1 MIILHQGGT
10 AAARIAQ
17 IVGNAADAADR
28 AGAVFEGDPARTLPD
43 YIDDIAAWLASAKR
57 PRFIVINPARAG
69 TTAERQALRSLRRMA
84 VSKGVDIHLVGGD
97 DVAPIA
103 DRIVADDSEMAAADR
118 SAGAAAEA
126 ARLLHGEVMQPFR
139 PAPKDD
145 MPGWREIMAASGC
158 TEDEARAKVA
168 WMAAQ
173 DIWVNNLY
181 QVNVEYGE
189 DRRTAHLIIRRLD
202 RQPIHNWPHF
212 QYIKNALLGPEC
224 EAVEIYPP
232 ESQLVDEK
240 HHYHLWGFCTPGET
254 LGIGFRDG
262 RKVQTD
268 DD

>member
-1 MIILHQGGT
+1 MIILHRGGT
-10 AAARIAQ
+10 AADRIAQ
-17 IVGNAADAADR
+17 IVGTVSGAADAS
-28 AGAVFEGDPARTLPD
+28 GEVFEGDPARPLPD
-43 YIDDIAAWLASAKR
+43 YIDDIAAWLAAAKR
-57 PRFIVINPARAG
+57 PRFVVINPARAA
-69 TTAERQALRSLRRMA
+69 TDAERRALRSLRRMA
-84 VSKGVDIHLVGGD
+84 SSKGVDVHLVGGD

-103 DRIVADDSEMAAADR
+103 DRVVADDSELAAADP

-126 ARLLHGEVMQPFR
+126 ARLLQDEVMRPFR

-145 MPGWREIMAASGC
+145 MPGWRDVMAASGC
-158 TEDEARAKVA
+158 TEDEAKAKVE

-181 QVNVEYGE
+181 QVNVEYGPE
-189 DRRTAHLIIRRLD
+189 RRTAHLIIRRLD

-224 EAVEIYPP
+224 EAVELYPP

-240 HHYHLWGFCTPGET
+240 HHYHLWGFRTPGDT
-254 LGIGFRDG
+254 LGVGFRDG
-262 RKVQTD
+262 RKVQD

>member
-1 MIILHQGGT
+1 MIILHRGET
-10 AAARIAQ
+10 AADRIAQ
-17 IVGNAADAADR
+17 IVGTATGRDSD
-28 AGAVFEGDPARTLPD
+28 VFAGDPARFLPD
-43 YIDDIAAWLASAKR
+43 YIDDIAAWLASARR
-57 PRFIVINPARAG
+57 PRYIVINPARA
-69 TTAERQALRSLRRMA
+69 TTAAERRALRSLRQMA
-84 VSKGVDIHLVGGD
+84 SLKGVDVHLVGGD

-103 DRIVADDSEMAAADR
+103 DRVVADDGDMAAADR

-145 MPGWREIMAASGC
+145 MPGWREVMATSGC
-158 TEDEARAKVA
+158 TEDEAKAKVD

-181 QVNVEYGE
+181 QVNIEYGP
-189 DRRTAHLIIRRLD
+189 DRRNAHLIIRRLD

-232 ESQLVDEK
+232 ETQLVDEK

-262 RKVQTD
+262 RKVQD